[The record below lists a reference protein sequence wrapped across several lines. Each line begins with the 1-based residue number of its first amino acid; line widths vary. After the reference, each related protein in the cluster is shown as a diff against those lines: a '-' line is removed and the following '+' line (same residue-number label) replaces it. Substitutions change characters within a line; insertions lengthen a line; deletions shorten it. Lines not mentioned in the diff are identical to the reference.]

1 VDADLITSRATG
13 SVTDSQPH
21 EFLPLRMLAITLA
34 ALMAST
40 IALAAARL
48 AAPVFDPSDSPWQME
63 IDIRPLVVLSRVTV
77 TATVL
82 LFLIWFHR
90 ARMNAER
97 HSWRQRRARAWTFW
111 GWLVPIANLWIPFQI
126 MGDIWRA
133 GLPARQRARTA
144 WLPALWWASWL
155 LMEPPIWT
163 RARPQFP
170 SSWLGLSLLAVTGT
184 TLIAIICI
192 ISGGPVGTQDTPEGL

>member
-1 VDADLITSRATG
+1 VNADFVANRPRESF
-13 SVTDSQPH
+13 TDTQPR
-21 EFLPLRMLAITLA
+21 EFLPLRGLAYTLTA
-34 ALMAST
+34 VLAST

-48 AAPVFDPSDSPWQME
+48 AAPRLYPGDRSWE
-63 IDIRPLVVLSRVTV
+63 IELDIRPLVVLSRLAMA
-77 TATVL
+77 ATIL

-97 HSWRQRRARAWTFW
+97 HNWRQRRARAWTFW

-144 WLPALWWASWL
+144 WLPALWWATWL
-155 LMEPPIWT
+155 LPYPPIWSRT
-163 RARPQFP
+163 RPQLP
-170 SSWLGLSLLAVTGT
+170 GNWLRLSLFAMAGIALM
-184 TLIAIICI
+184 AIIRT
-192 ISGGPVGTQDTPEGL
+192 ISRGPVGTEDAHEDL